1 MTPALTFGR
10 MVSYMATHTCSHTL
24 ASPGGVWLLQFQPT
38 PISNAVMNLAINHTL
53 NHSAGSLAEELVVNL
68 DPHFAKEWGFE
79 KPQIRLVTAT
89 PATGGWAPMMKNYD
103 KLFCRGL
110 WNHLV
115 RSGWIITHE

>member
-10 MVSYMATHTCSHTL
+10 MVFYMATHTCSHTL

-38 PISNAVMNLAINHTL
+38 PISNAVMHLALNHTL
-53 NHSAGSLAEELVVNL
+53 NHSVGPLTEELVVNL
-68 DPHFAKEWGFE
+68 DPHFAKEWGFA
-79 KPQIRLVTAT
+79 KPQICLVMASTGKAT
-89 PATGGWAPMMKNYD
+89 LMKNYD

-115 RSGWIITHE
+115 RYGWIITHE